1 VDGLAAT
8 IVVAP
13 KPAPDGSRRSEHMF
27 AIRRESRYRGDMTDT
42 ADFSP
47 AVVGH
52 VCDGPAALRA
62 GLVERGLDITTI
74 ARLVRCSPLTLA
86 RSTKTGA
93 SPRGVLVGLATLV
106 TVLDRLEARG
116 VDIGVL
122 ARSDGPDARIAL
134 AIDSVAGESPLAARM
149 IDRLRKSSGAE
160 RTAAQLTF
168 DALHPRAA

>member
-1 VDGLAAT
+1 
-8 IVVAP
+8 
-13 KPAPDGSRRSEHMF
+13 
-27 AIRRESRYRGDMTDT
+27 MTDT
-42 ADFSP
+42 ADFSL

-122 ARSDGPDARIAL
+122 ARSDGPDARTAL

-149 IDRLRKSSGAE
+149 IDRLRESSGAE

>member
-1 VDGLAAT
+1 
-8 IVVAP
+8 
-13 KPAPDGSRRSEHMF
+13 MF
-27 AIRRESRYRGDMTDT
+27 AFRRETRYSASMTSPT
-42 ADFSP
+42 EFSL

-86 RSTKTGA
+86 RATKTGA

-116 VDIGVL
+116 VDVGVL
-122 ARSDGPDARIAL
+122 ARSDGSEGEAAL
-134 AIDSVAGESPLAARM
+134 AIASVAEENPLAARM
-149 IDRLRKSSGAE
+149 IDRLRASVGAE
-160 RTAAQLTF
+160 RSAAQLTF
-168 DALHPRAA
+168 DALRTRAA

>member
-1 VDGLAAT
+1 M
-8 IVVAP
+8 P
-13 KPAPDGSRRSEHMF
+13 
-27 AIRRESRYRGDMTDT
+27 DT
-42 ADFSP
+42 ADFSL
-47 AVVGH
+47 AVVGQ

-62 GLVERGLDITTI
+62 ALVERGLEITTI

-122 ARSDGPDARIAL
+122 ARADAPDSETAL
-134 AIDSVAGESPLAARM
+134 AIASVAEESPLAARM
-149 IDRLRKSSGAE
+149 IERLRESPGPE
-160 RTAAQLTF
+160 PTAGQLTF